1 MSRHSLIRTF
11 VALAVLCA
19 AALFASSARA
29 SEMVTQSPVSTLG
42 TNDFQFED
50 GYADWIYGGSSLY
63 ADLFGTLVLNNAS
76 GSCAR
81 MRLDYL
87 YKGPI
92 VYSYYG
98 GEVCAPD
105 GGKHKWDVDIEN
117 DNPWTNVDNVKVSI
131 ETKTGSH
138 GWQILDSAYF
148 SPQPPSDKVRLHSG
162 ESDFGDNYWSWITM
176 ETSGSGT
183 MYWNRADGNAYTPRL
198 MGTLWLYMGGC
209 TRMHLTYKD
218 ENGRVLADKY
228 GGPACPNDFDL
239 HPYTVD
245 LSPYTGTNIRSVT
258 VNIQEQGLHNG
269 PYADL
274 GPSYAQT
281 VYIDYLK

>member
-1 MSRHSLIRTF
+1 VPT
-11 VALAVLCA
+11 V
-19 AALFASSARA
+19 
-29 SEMVTQSPVSTLG
+29 G
-42 TNDFQFED
+42 TSDFQFAD
-50 GYADWIYGGSSLY
+50 GTVDWIYGGGTLY
-63 ADLFGTLVLNNAS
+63 ADLAGTLVLNNTS

-87 YKGPI
+87 YNGPI
-92 VYSYYG
+92 VYTYYG

-105 GGKHKWDVDIEN
+105 GGKHKWTVDIEN
-117 DNPWTNVDNVKVSI
+117 DNPSADGVKNVDNVKVSI

-138 GWQILDSAYF
+138 DWSILDSRYF
-148 SPQPPSDKVRLHSG
+148 SPQPPSDKVRLHS
-162 ESDFGDNYWSWITM
+162 SAYDFGDNYWSPITM

-198 MGTLWLYMGGC
+198 MGTLWINDGIC
-209 TRMHLTYKD
+209 ARMHLTYKD
-218 ENGRVLADKY
+218 ENGHVLADKY
-228 GGPACPNDFDL
+228 GGPACPDSFDV
-239 HPYTVD
+239 HPYTID
-245 LSPYTGTNIRSVT
+245 LSPYTATNIRSVT